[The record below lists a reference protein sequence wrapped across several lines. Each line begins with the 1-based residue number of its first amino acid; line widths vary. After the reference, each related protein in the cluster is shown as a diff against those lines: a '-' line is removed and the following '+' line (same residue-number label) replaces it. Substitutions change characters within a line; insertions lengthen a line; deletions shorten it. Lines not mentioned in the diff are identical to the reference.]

1 MQRFSCQIAMPK
13 TPKTETSPLDPTLWQ
28 TYDSDYAEHLKRPLK
43 YKAKEGG
50 AKQGGAHTGVYTF
63 KGKTDSDTPLMMLIK
78 QGDSLGETIAE
89 YVGGNLYQ
97 LTIPNHAAKA
107 ILVRDN
113 LSKSPSAQDVYVT
126 SIYEQDA
133 TNVQDAYKIA
143 GYKERPRFARVQ
155 HAIKKAFGYEDE
167 SLMRKIL
174 IDDQT
179 MADNSLGYIIA
190 NVLWHGDH
198 DVHMGNF
205 VRIEKDGGVKYS
217 KIDHGFSF
225 FNFDKEIVDIFDPLG
240 GKKVDV
246 SLKRAFKG
254 GKFVEWYPFNHF
266 WDLAAEKKG
275 FYFSGPFITGCE
287 DIASLDIDTI
297 KKNIHTSL
305 ITVKNIYANQSNE
318 ALIAFAKRMGMN
330 KKELYGNDAS
340 TTKKDPEKIIRNIED
355 FMIERLKYRQASLN
369 KLAQNCR
376 KGAAKL
382 TDEHHVLS
390 REIGKIIIEKLDKII
405 QINTLSKTTDLDEHN
420 PLYHKEKQAL
430 EQEIDFLKLLEQAND
445 LGYLTAVNGKLIIFG
460 EFNYLNAGKK
470 QRITPAIFE
479 EKLKNIIDFKTYI
492 TDTKE
497 EQHNT
502 IPLSTRGKNMLA
514 RLTTELPN
522 HKQLPASYFGIKSKT
537 KEAQSPSPI
546 TSTQE
551 ALPQSSFHSL
561 QKKYRAKLSKK
572 KAHIIDKPNESDLN
586 ATKAFADKIKNIF
599 SKNEWEISS
608 QDNITSLHPK
618 ENPDVFIK
626 IENTQATEVTF
637 SSNDES
643 CIQHLAKCA
652 QLYQENTANDNVE
665 YDVFAQNK
673 TIAAEILK
681 SMIQQGIRKENIG
694 DIEIN
699 GIRLDAK
706 KRLEFIEQSQNEIRP
721 SHSAKKSNK

>member
-1 MQRFSCQIAMPK
+1 MT
-13 TPKTETSPLDPTLWQ
+13 TPKIETKPLDPKLWQ
-28 TYDSDYAEHLKRPLK
+28 TYDNDYAEYLKRPLK

-50 AKQGGAHTGVYTF
+50 AKQGGIHTGVYTF
-63 KGKTDSDTPLMMLIK
+63 KGKTDSDNALMMLIK

-97 LTIPNHAAKA
+97 LTISNHAAKA

-126 SIYEQDA
+126 SIYEQGA
-133 TNVQDAYKIA
+133 GNVQDAYKIA

-155 HAIKKAFGYEDE
+155 HALKKAFGYEDE

-405 QINTLSKTTDLDEHN
+405 QINTLSKTTDLDEHKT
-420 PLYHKEKQAL
+420 LYHKEKQAL

-445 LGYLTAVNGKLIIFG
+445 LGYLTAMNGKLIIFG

-479 EKLKNIIDFKTYI
+479 EKLKSIVHFETYI
-492 TDTKE
+492 TDAKA
-497 EQHNT
+497 EQHNK
-502 IPLSTRGKNMLA
+502 IPLSTRGQNMLA
-514 RLTTELPN
+514 RLATELPRY
-522 HKQLPASYFGIKSKT
+522 KQLPASRFGIKAKIKESK
-537 KEAQSPSPI
+537 SPSPI
-546 TSTQE
+546 TSAQTI
-551 ALPQSSFHSL
+551 LPQSSFHSS
-561 QKKYRAKLSKK
+561 QKKYRSKLSDKITNNLTATDFKK
-572 KAHIIDKPNESDLN
+572 I
-586 ATKAFADKIKNIF
+586 KAFTEKITCTF
-599 SKNEWEISS
+599 SANEWKIAN
-608 QDNITSLHPK
+608 QDNITSLQSK
-618 ENPDVFIK
+618 KNPDAFIE
-626 IENTQATEVTF
+626 IENIQAAEVIF
-637 SSNDES
+637 SSNAEN
-643 CIQHLAKCA
+643 CIEQLVKCA
-652 QLYQENTANDNVE
+652 QIYQENVSNDNIE
-665 YDVFAQNK
+665 YDIFAEN
-673 TIAAEILK
+673 TEIAEEILK
-681 SMIQQGIRKENIG
+681 NMLQQGIKKGNIG
-694 DIEIN
+694 SIEIN
-699 GIRLDAK
+699 GISLDNK
-706 KRLEFIEQSQNEIRP
+706 QILEFIEKNQSEARANY
-721 SHSAKKSNK
+721 STKKSNK